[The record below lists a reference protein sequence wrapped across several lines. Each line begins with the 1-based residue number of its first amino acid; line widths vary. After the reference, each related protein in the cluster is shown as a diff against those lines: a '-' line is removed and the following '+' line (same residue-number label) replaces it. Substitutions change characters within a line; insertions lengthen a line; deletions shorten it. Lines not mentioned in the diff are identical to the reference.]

1 MSMKLWSWLRTLADF
16 LFHRGRIERE
26 MDEEFR
32 SHLALRAADL
42 ERQGVSSREAERQ
55 ARIEF
60 GGYQNYKEECRET
73 LGTRLLQELA
83 ADIRY
88 GLRQL
93 RRNLGF
99 TIVAVLTLA
108 LGIGAN
114 TAIFSVVEGVLLA
127 PLPYPQSNRLVVIWE
142 TLPRSRGVATISYP
156 NFRDWQREARS
167 FKSMA
172 GFGWSDYELTSPG
185 MPEHVWGME
194 VSSGFFST
202 LGARLAL
209 GREFTAE
216 EDQPGGAR
224 VAIISNRM
232 WRNRFAG
239 SPQALGK
246 VLTLN
251 GVDRTIVGVASPR
264 FNLYGYA
271 AYWQNVYTPLGQRS
285 PAFLNHRGSHT
296 GLLSVARL
304 WPGISLAQAQEEMSA
319 IQDHLDQLY
328 PDSDRGL
335 GAKLVPLKE
344 QIAGNVSGTLLLL
357 FGAVGL
363 VLLIACANVANLL
376 LARSAARAREFA
388 IRSALGAGR
397 RRVVRQLLT
406 ESTLL
411 AVAGGALGLLFA
423 AWGVK
428 PVLAILPVRLPRSD
442 EIGVSLPVLL
452 FAFGIAVAVGILFG
466 LVPALK
472 SSNSNLGEALK
483 ETGRTASGGRHRAQN
498 GLVLFQ
504 MALTVVLL
512 TGAGLLLQR
521 IRQLWNSNPGF
532 DPHHVVTFNVG
543 FSSSASKT
551 GEGTRHAYQQLLARI
566 REIPGVETAG
576 LTYALPLTGDDNTA
590 PFWMGSQRPAVA
602 QAAPRMMVFDTD
614 PDYLRVMKIP
624 LLRGRFFTPQD
635 NPKSS
640 CVAAIDSEFA
650 KEFFP
655 DKDPLGQH
663 LTFGWT
669 PPIGPCRIVGVVGH
683 VRHSGLSVPGDYT
696 PDQSYFP
703 LYQIPN
709 EYWSEG
715 HLGSMAVIVRTA
727 LSPASV
733 MPEIR
738 KVVYGADKQQTVYD
752 VQTMEQ
758 LLSDSMWQQRFPMIL
773 LGIFAG
779 LALLLASVGIYG
791 VISYSVTQRVREI
804 GIRMALGA
812 QKRDVLRMI
821 IGQGFRLALAGL
833 TVGIAAALI
842 LTRVLSSFSDL
853 IYGVSATD
861 PLTFIAV
868 SLILIGVALLAC
880 YIPARR
886 AAKVD
891 PMVALRYE

>member
-1 MSMKLWSWLRTLADF
+1 MFNLGA
-16 LFHRGRIERE
+16 LFHKKQAEQE
-26 MDEEFR
+26 MDDELRFHLEKQVEQNIARGMTPEEAR
-32 SHLALRAADL
+32 YTALRQFGNVGAVKEDCRDAW
-42 ERQGVSSREAERQ
+42 GI
-55 ARIEF
+55 RIVNE
-60 GGYQNYKEECRET
+60 
-73 LGTRLLQELA
+73 LLQDL
-83 ADIRY
+83 RY

-93 RRNLGF
+93 RRNPGF
-99 TIVAVLTLA
+99 TAVAVLTLA

-114 TAIFSVVEGVLLA
+114 TAIFSVVDSVLLA
-127 PLPYPQSNRLVVIWE
+127 PLPYPRSNRLVVIWE
-142 TLPRSRGVATISYP
+142 TLPRSGGTATISYP
-156 NFRDWQREARS
+156 NFLDWQRGARL
-167 FKSMA
+167 FERMA
-172 GFGWSDYELTSPG
+172 GYGWSDYELTSPG
-185 MPEHVWGME
+185 PPAHVWGME

-202 LGARLAL
+202 LGTQLAL

-246 VLTLN
+246 VLALN
-251 GVDRTIVGVASPR
+251 GVDRTIVGVAPPR

-271 AYWQNVYTPLGQRS
+271 AYWPNVYTPLGQRS
-285 PAFLNHRGSHT
+285 PALLTQRGSHT

-304 WPGISLAQAQEEMSA
+304 RHGVNLAEAQGEMSA
-319 IQDHLDQLY
+319 IQVHLDQLY

-335 GAKLVPLKE
+335 GAKLVPLKQE
-344 QIAGNVSGTLLLL
+344 VAGDVSGMLLLL

-397 RRVVRQLLT
+397 RRMVRQLLT

-411 AVAGGALGLLFA
+411 AVTGGALGLLFA

-428 PVLAILPVRLPRSD
+428 PVLAILPVRLPRSY
-442 EIGVSLPVLL
+442 EIGVNFPVLL

-472 SSNSNLGEALK
+472 SSNSSLGAALK
-483 ETGRTASGGRHRAQN
+483 EAGRTPSGGRHRAQN
-498 GLVLFQ
+498 TLVLFQ

-512 TGAGLLLQR
+512 TAAGLLLQR
-521 IRQLWNSNPGF
+521 IRQLWNTDPGF

-551 GEGTRHAYQQLLARI
+551 GAGTRHAYQQLLARI
-566 REIPGVETAG
+566 RQIPGVESAG
-576 LTYALPLTGDDNTA
+576 LTFDLPLTGDDNIT
-590 PFWMGSQRPAVA
+590 PFWMGNQRPAA
-602 QAAPRMMVFDTD
+602 TQAAPRMMVFDTD
-614 PDYLRVMKIP
+614 PEYLRVMKIP

-635 NPKSS
+635 NLKSP
-640 CVAAIDSEFA
+640 CVAAIDSNFA
-650 KEFFP
+650 KKFFRN
-655 DKDPLGQH
+655 KDPLGQN

-669 PPIGPCRIVGVVGH
+669 PPTPCTIVGVVGH
-683 VRHSGLSVPGDYT
+683 VRSSGLSVPGSYM
-696 PDQSYFP
+696 PDQGYFP
-703 LYQIPN
+703 LYQVPN
-709 EYWSEG
+709 EYWTEG
-715 HLGSMAVIVRTA
+715 HLGSMAVIVRTS
-727 LSPASV
+727 LSPATV

-738 KVVYGADKQQTVYD
+738 KVVYGTDKHQTVYD

-773 LGIFAG
+773 LGTFAG

-791 VISYSVTQRVREI
+791 VVSYSVTQRVQEI

-812 QKRDVLRMI
+812 QKQDVLRMVI
-821 IGQGFRLALAGL
+821 SQGVRLALAGL
-833 TVGIAAALI
+833 TVGLAAALI

-853 IYGVSATD
+853 IYGVRPTD
-861 PLTFIAV
+861 PMTFTAV
-868 SLILIGVALLAC
+868 ALILIGVALLAC